1 MAAGRAGRAGQFN
14 GMLKILPGFPAMS
27 ARRPSG
33 IHCVAH
39 FSGNAAAGIL
49 EFSLQVIHEEEEEE
63 EEEEAEEAEE
73 EEEEE
78 EAQDSS
84 EAPVKRASL
93 FTFFPAGSFDVEQV
107 MIAPSTHTHT
117 NTHSLHYGLL

>member
-63 EEEEAEEAEE
+63 EEEEEG
-73 EEEEE
+73 
-78 EAQDSS
+78 
-84 EAPVKRASL
+84 KRA
-93 FTFFPAGSFDVEQV
+93 TTATTCQKRAGF
-107 MIAPSTHTHT
+107 
-117 NTHSLHYGLL
+117 